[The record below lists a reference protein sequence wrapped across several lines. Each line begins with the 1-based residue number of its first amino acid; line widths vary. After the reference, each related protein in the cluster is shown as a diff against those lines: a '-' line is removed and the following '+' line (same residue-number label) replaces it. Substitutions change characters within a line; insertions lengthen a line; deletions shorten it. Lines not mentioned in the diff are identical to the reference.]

1 MQKMRYFALSFVLFL
16 SYFGVAQNKTKLDSL
31 AIPAA
36 KFRGIGPSFMTGR
49 IADVVID
56 PADENHWYVG
66 VASGGVW
73 ETKNAGVTFQPIF
86 DNQKVYSIGCIT
98 LDLNSRNLW
107 VGSGENVGGR
117 HISFGDGIYLSKDG
131 GKTWK
136 NMGLKESNHISKI
149 VVHPTN
155 PDIVWVAAQG
165 PLWSEGGQRGVYK
178 TTDGGKKWK
187 QVLGDNEWMGATEL
201 VIDPRNPDVLY
212 AATWQ
217 RHRTVAAYM
226 GGGPKSGLHKT
237 TDGGKTWQKLKTGLP
252 GGNMGKIGLA
262 LSPQNPDVLY
272 AAIELNL
279 KKGGFYRSA
288 DRGMSWTKKSD
299 IISGGTGPHYY
310 QELWASPH
318 QFDRVYFAN
327 NYMKVT
333 NNGGASFQ
341 NLGKAYKHVD
351 NHAMAFKA
359 SDPDY
364 LMVGTDGGL
373 YESFDLASTW
383 RHLGNMPIT
392 QFYKLAVDDA
402 KPFYNIYGGTQ
413 DNNTQGGK
421 SRTDKVSGIST
432 SDWKVILGGDGHQ
445 PATEPG
451 NPNVVYG
458 QSQQGWYSRVD
469 MATGERVG
477 IRPQPANGEGFE
489 RYNWDAPILVSSHYP
504 ARVYVASH
512 RLWRSDNRGDK
523 WTALS
528 SDLTRNEERFD
539 LPIMGRKQ
547 SYENSWD
554 VYAMSTY
561 NTITSIAESPIDE
574 NVLYIG
580 TDDGYIQRTTD
591 GGKNWDKTDVKSLP
605 GVPER
610 AYVNDIKADLFDK
623 NTVYVA
629 IDAHKQGDYKPYLFV
644 SRNGGKS
651 WKSIT
656 NGIAEN
662 NYIWRIVQDHVNPDL
677 MFVGTEFG
685 IYVTVNGGENWKQ
698 LKGGL
703 PTISFRDLAIQ
714 RQHNDLVAASFG
726 RSFYI
731 FDNYAFLRELNDDD
745 VLDQEAK
752 LFTPRE
758 TYLYRPRR
766 DGREKSGSLGGQH
779 FYGKNPE
786 YGVLFDYYIKDK
798 VTTPSEERKK
808 KEKELNKANK
818 DVDFPGWDVLAA
830 EKNETIPQHWMLISD
845 NKGNVIRK
853 LKLANGQGVHRI
865 AWDMTGNS
873 TWPISENAKDNNDQN
888 SGWYVAPGIYS
899 AQMYKVAA
907 GEVTSLGDAV
917 EVRLKPLYKSTLP
930 EKSQVEKDA
939 YQEAYMAAQVR
950 RRILGKQYTSAVS
963 KTKAML
969 VAANRTNGPFTV
981 ELKQLLAIQNSLRV
995 LNEELYGN
1003 SAKNAVGEKTHPTLG
1018 DRLSAAGSPLW
1029 GSSYGPTATAKD
1041 GLAIAITLMT
1051 DYEQR
1056 LSRTEKQ
1063 LETIYTALRKAGSP
1077 VIMEMED

>member
-1 MQKMRYFALSFVLFL
+1 MQRSFILSILLLLF
-16 SYFGVAQNKTKLDSL
+16 SVGTSFGQDKPTWDSL
-31 AIPAA
+31 SLSAA
-36 KFRGIGPSFMTGR
+36 KFRSVGPSFMTGR

-56 PADENHWYVG
+56 PADESHWYVG

-86 DNQKVYSIGCIT
+86 DKQKVYSIGCIT
-98 LDLNSRNLW
+98 LDPTSRNLW

-149 VVHPTN
+149 IVHPTN
-155 PDIVWVAAQG
+155 ADIVWVAAQG
-165 PLWSEGGQRGVYK
+165 PLWSTGGQRGVYM
-178 TTDGGKKWK
+178 TTDGGTQWK
-187 QVLGDNEWMGATEL
+187 QVLGDSEWMGATEL
-201 VIDPRNPDVLY
+201 LIDPRNADVLY

-226 GGGPKSGLHKT
+226 GGGPKSGLHKS
-237 TDGGKTWQKLKTGLP
+237 TDGGKTWEKLKTGLP
-252 GGNMGKIGLA
+252 AGSTGKIGLA
-262 LSPQNPDVLY
+262 MSPQNPDVIY
-272 AAIELNL
+272 AAIETEL
-279 KKGGFYRSA
+279 KKGGFYRSE

-299 IISGGTGPHYY
+299 MISGGTGPHYY

-333 NNGGASFQ
+333 DDGGATFK

-351 NHAMAFKA
+351 NHAVAFKM

-383 RHLGNMPIT
+383 RHMGNMPIS

-421 SRTDKVSGIST
+421 SRTVNKAGIST
-432 SDWKVILGGDGHQ
+432 ADWQVILGGDGHQ

-451 NPNVVYG
+451 NPNIVYG

-477 IRPQPANGEGFE
+477 IRPQPAEGEGFE
-489 RYNWDAPILVSSHYP
+489 RYNWDAPILVSSHDP
-504 ARVYVASH
+504 ARIYVASH
-512 RLWRSDNRGDK
+512 RLWRSDSRGDA

-528 SDLTRNEERFD
+528 KDLTRNEERFD

-547 SYENSWD
+547 SYENAWD

-561 NTITSIAESPIDE
+561 NTITSIAESPINE
-574 NVLYIG
+574 KVLYVG
-580 TDDGYIQRTTD
+580 TDDGYLQSTKD
-591 GGKNWDKTDVKSLP
+591 GGKTWNKTDVKSLA

-610 AYVNDIKADLFDK
+610 AYINDIKADLFDE

-629 IDAHKQGDYKPYLFV
+629 LDAHKQGDYTPYLFV

-656 NGIAEN
+656 KGIDEN
-662 NYIWRIVQDHVNPDL
+662 NYVWRIVQDHINPNL
-677 MFVGTEFG
+677 LFIGTEFG
-685 IYVTVNGGENWKQ
+685 IYFSVNGGDNWKQ

-714 RQHNDLVAASFG
+714 REHNDLVAASFG

-731 FDNYAFLRELNDDD
+731 LDNYTFLRELDEK
-745 VLDQEAK
+745 VLEEEGK
-752 LFTPRE
+752 LFKPRD
-758 TYLYRPRR
+758 TYLFRLRR
-766 DGREKSGSLGGQH
+766 DGRQKGGSQGGQH
-779 FYGKNPE
+779 FYGANPA

-798 VTTPSEERKK
+798 PKTASEKRKK
-808 KEKELNKANK
+808 EEKELNKKELN
-818 DVDFPGWDVLAA
+818 VDFPGWDILAA
-830 EKNETIPQHWMLISD
+830 EKNEKAPQYWLLIRDS
-845 NKGNVIRK
+845 KGNVIRK
-853 LKLANGQGVHRI
+853 LKLANSKGVHRT
-865 AWDMTGNS
+865 AWDMKGNS
-873 TWPISENAKDNNDQN
+873 DWPIYKNTKDDNKENA
-888 SGWYVAPGIYS
+888 GWYVAAGTYS
-899 AQMYKVAA
+899 AKMYKLEDGAVTAI
-907 GEVTSLGDAV
+907 GEAVKVT
-917 EVRLKPLYKSTLP
+917 LKPLHKSTLP
-930 EKSQVEKDA
+930 EKSLVEKEA
-939 YQEAYMAAQVR
+939 YMDQYMAAQVR
-950 RRILGKQYTSAVS
+950 RALLSKRYTAAAN

-969 VAANRTNGPFTV
+969 VATKRIDGPFGT
-981 ELKQLLAIQNSLRV
+981 EMIQLLQVDSALRDMK
-995 LNEELYGN
+995 EELYGN
-1003 SAKNAVGEKTHPTLG
+1003 AAKNVVGEKTHPTLG
-1018 DRLSAAGSPLW
+1018 DRLGAAGAPLW
-1029 GSSYGPTATAKD
+1029 GSNYGPTATAKE
-1041 GLAIAITLMT
+1041 GLAIASKLMT

-1056 LSRTEKQ
+1056 MTE
-1063 LETIYTALRKAGSP
+1063 LETKLIAIYAALRKAGSP
-1077 VIMEMED
+1077 VIMDME

>member
-1 MQKMRYFALSFVLFL
+1 MYFIKFIFTFTLTLTLSASFAQKKV
-16 SYFGVAQNKTKLDSL
+16 TWDSL
-31 AIPAA
+31 NLSAATFRSVGPA
-36 KFRGIGPSFMTGR
+36 FMTGR

-56 PADENHWYVG
+56 PADESHWYVG

-86 DNQKVYSIGCIT
+86 DKQKVYSIGCIT
-98 LDLNSRNLW
+98 LDPNSRDLW

-117 HISFGDGIYLSKDG
+117 HISFGDGVYLSRDG

-149 VVHPTN
+149 IVHPTN
-155 PDIVWVAAQG
+155 SDIVWVAAQG
-165 PLWSEGGQRGVYK
+165 PLWSKGGERGVYM
-178 TTDGGKKWK
+178 TTDGGAKWER
-187 QVLGDNEWMGATEL
+187 VLGDNEWTGATEL
-201 VIDPRNPDVLY
+201 LIDPRDANVLY

-217 RHRTVAAYM
+217 RHRTVAAYL
-226 GGGPKSGLHKT
+226 GGGPKSGIHKS
-237 TDGGKTWQKLKTGLP
+237 TDGGKTWEKLKTGLP
-252 GGNMGKIGLA
+252 NGNMGKIGLA
-262 LSPQNPDVLY
+262 VSPQNPDVIY
-272 AAIELNL
+272 AAIELDL
-279 KKGGFYRSA
+279 KKGGFYRSS

-333 NNGGASFQ
+333 NDGGTTFK
-341 NLGKAYKHVD
+341 NLGKVYKHVD

-359 SDPDY
+359 SDADY

-373 YESFDLASTW
+373 YESFDLATTW
-383 RHLGNMPIT
+383 RHMGNMPIS

-421 SRTDKVSGIST
+421 SRTVNKAGISN

-451 NPNVVYG
+451 NPNIVYG

-477 IRPQPANGEGFE
+477 IRPQPADDEPFE
-489 RYNWDAPILVSSHYP
+489 RYNWDAPILVSSHDP
-504 ARVYVASH
+504 ARIFVASH
-512 RLWRSDNRGDK
+512 RLWRSDNRGDA

-528 SDLTRNEERFD
+528 EDLTRNEERFD

-547 SYENSWD
+547 SYENAWD

-561 NTITSIAESPIDE
+561 NTITSIAESPINE
-574 NVLYIG
+574 NILYVG
-580 TDDGYIQRTTD
+580 TDDGFIQSTKD
-591 GGKNWDKTDVKSLP
+591 GGKSWNKTDVKSLP

-610 AYVNDIKADLFDK
+610 AYVNDIKADLFDE

-629 IDAHKQGDYKPYLFV
+629 LDAHKQGDYTPYLFV
-644 SRNGGKS
+644 SKNGGKT

-656 NGIAEN
+656 KGIADK
-662 NYIWRIVQDHVNPDL
+662 NYVWRIVQDHVNPEL
-677 MFVGTEFG
+677 LFIGTEFG
-685 IYVTVNGGENWKQ
+685 IYFSINGGSNWKQ

-714 RQHNDLVAASFG
+714 REHNDLVAASFG

-731 FDNYAFLRELNDDD
+731 LDNYAFLRDLNKD
-745 VLDQEAK
+745 VLEADAK
-752 LFTPRE
+752 LFAPRD

-766 DGREKSGSLGGQH
+766 DGRQKSGSQGGQH

-798 VTTPSEERKK
+798 PKTASAERKK
-808 KEKELNKANK
+808 KEKELNKKEK

-830 EKNETIPQHWMLISD
+830 EKNEALPQYWMQISD
-845 NKGNVIRK
+845 SKGNVIRK
-853 LKLANGQGVHRI
+853 LKLSNSKGVNRV
-865 AWDMTGNS
+865 AWNMKGS
-873 TWPISENAKDNNDQN
+873 SEWPIWKNSKADGDQGA
-888 SGWYVAPGIYS
+888 GWLVAEGTYS
-899 AQMYKVAA
+899 ARIYRLYN
-907 GEVTSLGDAV
+907 GEAKAMGNEV
-917 EVRLKPLYKSTLP
+917 EVVLKPLYNSTLP
-930 EKSQVEKDA
+930 AKSQTEKD
-939 YQEAYMAAQVR
+939 EFVSEYMAAQMKSR
-950 RRILGKQYTSAVS
+950 LTGRKLGNNKRDIASLIVAV
-963 KTKAML
+963 KRMNA
-969 VAANRTNGPFTV
+969 PFLS
-981 ELKQLLAIQNSLRV
+981 ELQQLEEMQSEIQKL
-995 LNEELYGN
+995 ETELYGN
-1003 SAKNAVGEKTHPTLG
+1003 SAKNTVGEKVSPTLN
-1018 DRLSAAGSPLW
+1018 DRLNAAGTTLW
-1029 GSSYGPTATAKD
+1029 GSSYGPTSTAKES
-1041 GLAIAITLMT
+1041 LAIANKLIAE
-1051 DYEQR
+1051 YESIRADLATQI
-1056 LSRTEKQ
+1056 EV
-1063 LETIYTALRKAGSP
+1063 IYATLRKAGSP
-1077 VIMEMED
+1077 LILELED